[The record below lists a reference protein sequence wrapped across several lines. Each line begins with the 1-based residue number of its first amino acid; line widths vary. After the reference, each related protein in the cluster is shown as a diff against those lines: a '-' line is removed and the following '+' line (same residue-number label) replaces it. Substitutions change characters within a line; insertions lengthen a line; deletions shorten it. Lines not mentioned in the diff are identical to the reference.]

1 MREVTYVSGSLAA
14 HQQPIALAVAVK
26 TLITIR
32 GIAAVRILDLDEATD
47 NGFAALV
54 ARRAATDVRACYAC
68 GKCSAGCPL
77 AGDMDWQPHQ
87 VMHLINLGRR
97 QEVVHSRSIWLCASC
112 VTCTVRCPHDVDL
125 ARIMDVLRE
134 LSLQDGVRPAEPG
147 IMAFNRSFLG
157 VLRWGGKLHELSMT
171 VVYKLL
177 SRDLLTDLMLGVGLL
192 RRGKLKLLPGR
203 ARARRR
209 VAAIFDR
216 VRELDA
222 EAAVGEVSRT

>member
-1 MREVTYVSGSLAA
+1 M
-14 HQQPIALAVAVK
+14 
-26 TLITIR
+26 IR
-32 GIAAVRILDLDEATD
+32 GIAAVRLLDLDEATD
-47 NGFAALV
+47 SGFAALV

-77 AGDMDWQPHQ
+77 AVDMDLQPHQ

-97 QEVVHSRSIWLCASC
+97 GDVLNCRSIWLCASC

-125 ARIMDVLRE
+125 ARVMDVLRE
-134 LSLQDGVRPAEPG
+134 LSLHDGVRPAEPG
-147 IMAFNRSFLG
+147 IVAFNRSFLS

-171 VVYKLL
+171 VGYKLL
-177 SRDLLTDLMLGVGLL
+177 SRDLLTDLLLGVGLL

-203 ARARRR
+203 ARSRRR

-216 VRELDA
+216 VRRLDA
-222 EAAVGEVSRT
+222 EAADGEVSRV